1 MRACKPAI
9 MEHLNVFGE
18 HWSIS
23 HHSPLMLIVQ
33 KVTMVA
39 YALHDGKWEQPLM
52 LLCVLHGS
60 RCSVDDVM
68 MTS

>member
-1 MRACKPAI
+1 M
-9 MEHLNVFGE
+9 FGE